1 MLNNMMTNI
10 HIDIKN
16 CYGIGELKH
25 DITFKPGQNCC
36 VIYAPNGTMKT
47 SFANTVKDLANG
59 FVPKDM
65 VFYERESSSVI
76 QLDGKNVSIDNCYV
90 YDNGKINGG
99 KSITSFLA
107 NKKLKEQYDQILE
120 KLNECWGDL
129 RRKIASDSRSTDC
142 EKELLK
148 VFSPRTELSIFECL
162 HHIYF
167 QYFKNKKSDLYPLF
181 SFKYNDIFDKEGKV
195 ERFVSENMNNI
206 KKYFNQYQ
214 KVIRNSALFSDGRDS
229 FGTYQANKLL
239 KSVEDDK
246 FFKAS
251 HKIVLRNG
259 RQIKNTKA
267 FKTMFDEEIERVFT
281 DTKLKNVF
289 DSIEKKIDANVD
301 LRKFKEVIHQYPSLV
316 LELMDYDGFR
326 KKVLLGYLSNN
337 MIEFIRMVDLYQS
350 EKSKIRR
357 IISEANKGIEK
368 WNCIIKRFNNRF
380 YVPFEVY
387 IENQSDM
394 ILKEETAYLGFR
406 YKESEGNGRKES
418 QDTLLHILSTGESRA
433 FHILQNL
440 FEIEARKE
448 SGKDTLLVLDDIADS
463 FDYKNKYAIVEYL
476 ADLMGS
482 DKFALIILTHNFDFY
497 RTVISR
503 LCVNN
508 VFLAEK
514 SDNRQIILNKGFY
527 NTDLL
532 KRKFIQNIANV
543 RSFIGLI
550 PFVRNLI
557 EYSQGGKSDDYI
569 LLTSCLHIKRLP
581 IATDSISMS
590 CIFDVYKRNLYGVSN
605 KTIIFSSENYL
616 EMLFNEAEAILS
628 DDDEVNLSN
637 KLIISIAIR
646 LKTEQLLFNILT
658 ESQVSEIKANR
669 NQTGEL
675 VQIFKKYYGETN
687 FDVCCLLDRVVMF
700 TSENIHVN
708 NFMFEPIV
716 DISIYHLKQLYKDV
730 VDKLKIYEV

>member
-1 MLNNMMTNI
+1 MITNI

-16 CYGIGELKH
+16 CYGIGELRH
-25 DITFKPGQNCC
+25 DITFNSGQNCC
-36 VIYAPNGTMKT
+36 AIYAPNGTMKT
-47 SFANTVKDLANG
+47 SFANTIKDLSNG

-65 VFYERESSSVI
+65 VFYEREPSAII
-76 QLDGKNVSIDNCYV
+76 QLDGKNISIDNCYV

-99 KSITSFLA
+99 ESITSFLA
-107 NKKLKEQYDQILE
+107 NKKLKEQYDQIL
-120 KLNECWGDL
+120 KALNECWGDL

-148 VFSPRTELSIFECL
+148 AFSPRTEVSIFECL
-162 HHIYF
+162 HNIYIR
-167 QYFKNKKSDLYPLF
+167 YFKNKESNLYPLF

-195 ERFVSENMNNI
+195 ARFVSDNMSNI
-206 KKYFNQYQ
+206 KKYFSQYQ

-251 HKIVLRNG
+251 HKIVLKNG
-259 RQIKNTKA
+259 QQIENTKA
-267 FKTMFDEEIERVFT
+267 FKNVVDEEINRVFA

-301 LRKFKEVIHQYPSLV
+301 LRKFKEVIHQNPSLV
-316 LELMDYDGFR
+316 LELMDYDSFR

-337 MIEFIRMVDLYQS
+337 MDEFIRMVDLYQS
-350 EKSKIRR
+350 EKIKIRK

-368 WNCIIKRFNNRF
+368 WNSIITRFNNRF

-406 YKESEGNGRKES
+406 YKESEGNERKES
-418 QDTLLHILSTGESRA
+418 QDTLLHILSTGETRA

-440 FEIEARKE
+440 FELEARKE

-476 ADLMGS
+476 ADFIGS
-482 DKFALIILTHNFDFY
+482 DKFVLIILTHNFDFY

-637 KLIISIAIR
+637 KLVISIAIR

-687 FDVCCLLDRVVMF
+687 FEICCLLDRVVMF

-716 DISIYHLKQLYKDV
+716 DISIHHLKQLYKDV
-730 VDKLKIYEV
+730 VDKFKMYEV